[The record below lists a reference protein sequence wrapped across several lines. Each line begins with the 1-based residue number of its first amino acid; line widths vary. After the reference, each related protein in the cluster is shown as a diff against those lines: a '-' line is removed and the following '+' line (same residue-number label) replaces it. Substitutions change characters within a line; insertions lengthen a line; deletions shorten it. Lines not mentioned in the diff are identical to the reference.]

1 MLVLVNKYTLLKTC
15 RGALDILGFDAIHKI
30 IEDHIEGAIPIMAI
44 TVMDDFRKCHVPFVC
59 LSSHTDAN
67 HFVPMLK
74 V

>member
-30 IEDHIEGAIPIMAI
+30 IEDHIEGAIPIMA
-44 TVMDDFRKCHVPFVC
+44 FVC